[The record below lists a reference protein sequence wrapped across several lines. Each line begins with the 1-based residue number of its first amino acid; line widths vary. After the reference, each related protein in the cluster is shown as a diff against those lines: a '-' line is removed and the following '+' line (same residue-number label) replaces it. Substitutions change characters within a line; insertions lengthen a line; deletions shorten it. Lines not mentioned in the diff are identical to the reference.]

1 MNLSKITRLFFRRSG
16 GIRRRLLKWGLTLLG
31 IALIANTLAG
41 SIYTRRLIK
50 QDAAKLQN
58 EIATRVALEIEDFIR
73 RKVERLLDFS
83 ASTSL
88 YEMGGKEQRLL
99 ALLLLKNDR
108 AFTEASIL
116 DGHGMEMLKISERS
130 VYLPSEL
137 VDQSDAAK
145 FKSAIKGEN
154 YISPVYTS
162 DKAEPYLT
170 IAVPLKTTPQE
181 VAGIVTVEANLK
193 ILWEVIGEIEF
204 GRAGYAYLVDGRGN
218 LIAHRDPSLV
228 LKRTNLSHIHAV
240 QEFLSNP
247 TSQDPTPAYESQGI
261 TGESVLAT
269 FAPVGGLG
277 WAVVLEESV
286 AAALSELKRMERYA
300 LLLLGIGALL
310 GALIIVWVSNRITGP
325 ILELHRGAEVIGRGN
340 LHHRVEIKTGDEIGQ
355 LAQEF
360 NKMAGELQTSYSTLE
375 QKVEQRTSELAALY
389 DVTATVNQSLE
400 LDTILQEVIK
410 KVSEIFR
417 FDCTRIFLFNP
428 QGDELVFRASCE
440 ARPEL
445 WAEVRTFQRGQ
456 GVVGSV

>member
-1 MNLSKITRLFFRRSG
+1 MNLSKITRLFSRRSG

-99 ALLLLKNDR
+99 VLLLLKNDR

-162 DKAEPYLT
+162 DKAEPYVT
-170 IAVPLKTTPQE
+170 IAIPLKTTPQE
-181 VAGIVTVEANLK
+181 VAGVITVEANLK

-228 LKRTNLSHIHAV
+228 LKRTNLSSLNQI
-240 QEFLSNP
+240 QEFLRNP
-247 TSQDPTPAYESQGI
+247 LGVDPSPGGEDLGI
-261 TGESVLAT
+261 MGKRVLST
-269 FAPVGGLG
+269 FAPVQSLG
-277 WAVVLEESV
+277 WAVVLEEPVDV
-286 AAALSELKRMERYA
+286 ALAELRRVERYA
-300 LLLLGIGALL
+300 FLLLGVGMVF
-310 GALIIVWVSNRITGP
+310 GVLIIV
-325 ILELHRGAEVIGRGN
+325 
-340 LHHRVEIKTGDEIGQ
+340 
-355 LAQEF
+355 
-360 NKMAGELQTSYSTLE
+360 
-375 QKVEQRTSELAALY
+375 
-389 DVTATVNQSLE
+389 
-400 LDTILQEVIK
+400 
-410 KVSEIFR
+410 
-417 FDCTRIFLFNP
+417 
-428 QGDELVFRASCE
+428 
-440 ARPEL
+440 
-445 WAEVRTFQRGQ
+445 
-456 GVVGSV
+456 